1 MKDKIEKVLIDIEKI
16 TNNNKNQK
24 VTLVAVS
31 KKKPASEIFKATK
44 LGVKNFW

>member
-1 MKDKIEKVLIDIEKI
+1 MKDKIEKVLIDIEEI

-31 KKKPASEIFKATK
+31 KKKPASDPKFHQ
-44 LGVKNFW
+44 